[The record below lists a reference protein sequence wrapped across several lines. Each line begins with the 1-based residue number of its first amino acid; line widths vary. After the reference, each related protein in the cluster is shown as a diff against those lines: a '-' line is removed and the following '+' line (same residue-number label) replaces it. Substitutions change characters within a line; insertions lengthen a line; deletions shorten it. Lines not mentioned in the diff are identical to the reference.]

1 MKLLQQTSL
10 VMLAGLISAC
20 GSSDN
25 SSSATGHEEHGHKIL
40 VSQVNSD
47 SLSLVH
53 EGVLEAQDGNVAG
66 NGAIILLSG
75 NGEFAAT
82 VSAGM
87 VNFVHGGEHEEGH
100 TEESAEEENEE
111 AEILSYSLSGNQVI
125 NTLGHFSVLNAGIT
139 TLVAYEQLE
148 ATTPAVETIDVVGQT
163 FPALVLE
170 EAEEVILVFA
180 NNTAT
185 VYEDDVATNDAQ
197 ACTAPTSAAQN
208 AEYAV
213 FSCDEGNFAVALEEG
228 ATDHTI
234 EFTDLDTIGSY
245 AWAAQG
251 EVVVGLNQA
260 DKKQIRVVEH
270 NASEELEVGTITT
283 TDNTCALA
291 LDSVDG
297 DILLLNDNNQFQALN
312 HEGTVLNTIT
322 LDDEIIQASCS
333 DLVLATAAKTAL
345 VVNNAAPKLYVID
358 MEAGAT
364 AYHIHERQILTVSDV
379 QSMVIFHEKD
389 DAQAHDHSH

>member
-20 GSSDN
+20 GSSDDT
-25 SSSATGHEEHGHKIL
+25 AAPADEHEEHGHKIL
-40 VSQVNSD
+40 VSQTNSD

-53 EGVLEAQDGNVAG
+53 EGELEAQDGNVAG
-66 NGAIILLSG
+66 NGATILLSG

-82 VSAGM
+82 VSAGI
-87 VNFVHGGEHEEGH
+87 VNFVHGGEHEE
-100 TEESAEEENEE
+100 EEHEE

-125 NTLGHFSVLNAGIT
+125 NTMGHFSVLDAGTT
-139 TLVAYEQLE
+139 TLVEYEQLE

-180 NNTAT
+180 NNTVT
-185 VYEDDVATNDAQ
+185 VYEADVASNDTQPCTN
-197 ACTAPTSAAQN
+197 PTSAAQN

-228 ATDHTI
+228 VEDHTI
-234 EFTDLDTIGSY
+234 EFTDLSIAGSY
-245 AWAAQG
+245 AWLAQG
-251 EVVVGLNQA
+251 EVVVGLNQT

-283 TDNTCALA
+283 THNTCALA
-291 LDSVDG
+291 LESVDG

-322 LDDEIIQASCS
+322 LDDETIQATCS

-379 QSMVIFHEKD
+379 QSMVIFHDKED
-389 DAQAHDHSH
+389 VQAHDHSH